1 MQRRAGGKKRVM
13 IRDTMIMGRSKKTL
27 CPSRAQPQRFYF
39 KYGRLKKIVGHN
51 YRRQLEEKISSA
63 INKTKPVFRYSIY
76 FERKK
81 NTLIKERKKGR
92 GKFQSKNGRA

>member
-1 MQRRAGGKKRVM
+1 MCA
-13 IRDTMIMGRSKKTL
+13 
-27 CPSRAQPQRFYF
+27 SRAQLQRFYF
-39 KYGRLKKIVGHN
+39 KYGRSKIFFGHN

-76 FERKK
+76 FERTK
-81 NTLIKERKKGR
+81 NTQSKERKKGR